1 MPSATSVGG
10 AAAKRFAAVFRTLAI
25 AAVLAGSGCSRPEL
39 KASEPPSIILVLV
52 DTLRA
57 DYLGTYGFD
66 GAISPNL
73 DVLARESVVFDRAY
87 SQAPWTKPAIAS
99 LFTGLEATVHHVLTH
114 RGRYGDNEGSK
125 QEADVETDILPPGAV
140 TIAEALSEAGYETA
154 AFVANPWIRKAHGF
168 AQGFATFDERFVAND
183 TPADKI
189 VAEARSWL
197 AQRDSKRPFFL
208 YLHFMDVHDPYDA
221 PEDDVAAVRSSP
233 SLGDDRALERREL
246 PPGMLAGMRA
256 RRLPWV
262 SGDGVGHLREWRAR
276 YAAGVHAFDRR
287 FGPFV
292 EELKNAGVLDE
303 TVLVVTADHGEELFE
318 HGDWAHGK
326 NLHNHQLHVPLM
338 VRLPGGAKPG
348 RRDDLVALIDLM
360 PTLLSLAG
368 ATEPAG
374 LQGIDLAPALRGE
387 ALPERSAVFATGVKW
402 HPEQHALQSPTR
414 KLIADVDAGTA
425 ELFDSQHDP
434 EEQHD
439 IAAANAVEAFQLGER
454 LQQHLAKSAQHP
466 GIGRASATIDP
477 QARERLR
484 SLGYLE

>member
-1 MPSATSVGG
+1 MPSGNSIG
-10 AAAKRFAAVFRTLAI
+10 AAVARRFTAVVCSLAI
-25 AAVLAGSGCSRPEL
+25 PALLAGCTQQESP
-39 KASEPPSIILVLV
+39 ASEPPSLILVLV

-57 DYLGTYGFD
+57 DYLGAYGFE

-73 DVLARESVVFDRAY
+73 DALARESVVFDRAY

-114 RGRYGDNEGSK
+114 RGRYGDQESSK
-125 QEADVETDILPPGAV
+125 QESDVETDILPPGAV
-140 TIAEALSEAGYETA
+140 TIAEALSEVGYETA

-197 AQRDSKRPFFL
+197 ARRDSKRPFFL

-221 PEDDVAAVRSSP
+221 PDEDVAAVRTSP
-233 SLGDDRALERREL
+233 SLGEDRALAREDL
-246 PPGMLAGMRA
+246 PPGMLAGMRS

-262 SGDGVGHLREWRAR
+262 AGEGVLHLHEWRAR

-292 EELKNAGVLDE
+292 DELKKSGVLDKA
-303 TVLVVTADHGEELFE
+303 VLVVTADHGEELFE

-326 NLHNHQLHVPLM
+326 NLHNHQLHVPLI
-338 VRLPGGAKPG
+338 VRLPEASEPG
-348 RRDDLVALIDLM
+348 RRREDLVALIDVM
-360 PTLLSLAG
+360 PTLLSLGG
-368 ATEPAG
+368 ATAPAG
-374 LQGIDLAPALRGE
+374 LQGADLTPALRGE
-387 ALPERSAVFATGVKW
+387 SLPPRNAVFATGVKW

-425 ELFDSQHDP
+425 QLFDSQHDP
-434 EEQHD
+434 GERND
-439 IAAANAVEAFQLGER
+439 IAAANSVDTFQLGER